1 MASVP
6 IAIVGGG
13 LSGLAAA
20 YELTARGIPFV
31 LVERGLRLGG
41 VIRTEQIDGYTVD
54 AGPDALLTQKPAA
67 LDLCAAL
74 GLAKRLH
81 PQAARATFVVRGG
94 RLRRLPEASVLGIPT
109 RWMPFVT
116 TDAFSLRGKLRMA
129 AEAVLPRGANGAD
142 ESIASFI
149 GRRFGREAV
158 DYLAEPLLA
167 GIHGGDPA
175 RLSMRVA
182 FPRFLD
188 FEAQHRS
195 VILGLRANSRQSHA
209 NSRQLQLQTTSVRSL
224 QPQTATAHASAFVA
238 LPGGMSELTDALA
251 ASLPPAAIRRGASV
265 ERIERAAG
273 GFRLSLVDGTSLD
286 ATGLVLSTPPP
297 ATSRV
302 VASLDPEL
310 GALAARIRMAS
321 VATVA
326 LAYRRPDVA
335 HPLGGAGFVVP
346 QRERLHVR
354 AVSWVSSKWI
364 GRAPEGRVLL
374 RAFLGGVVDPGAI
387 DLDDAELVCRADGD
401 LAKLLGIRGEPE
413 LMRVY
418 RFRDATPQLEVGHLD
433 LMAAIERRLIQTPGL
448 FVSASG
454 FRGSGIADCVA
465 DGRRQAA
472 LAADYI
478 FARVSA
484 ISDRTFTTSG

>member
-13 LSGLAAA
+13 ISGLAAA

-41 VIRTEQIDGYTVD
+41 VIRTDQIDGYTVD

-346 QRERLHVR
+346 QR
-354 AVSWVSSKWI
+354 
-364 GRAPEGRVLL
+364 
-374 RAFLGGVVDPGAI
+374 
-387 DLDDAELVCRADGD
+387 
-401 LAKLLGIRGEPE
+401 
-413 LMRVY
+413 
-418 RFRDATPQLEVGHLD
+418 
-433 LMAAIERRLIQTPGL
+433 
-448 FVSASG
+448 
-454 FRGSGIADCVA
+454 
-465 DGRRQAA
+465 
-472 LAADYI
+472 
-478 FARVSA
+478 
-484 ISDRTFTTSG
+484 